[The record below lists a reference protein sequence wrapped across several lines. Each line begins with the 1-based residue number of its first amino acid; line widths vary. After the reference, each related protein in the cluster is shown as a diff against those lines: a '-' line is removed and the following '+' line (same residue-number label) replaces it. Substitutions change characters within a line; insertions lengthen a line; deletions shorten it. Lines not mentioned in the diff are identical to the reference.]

1 MDDIRLFGNDG
12 DYLIL
17 EALDGQKFR
26 LISDESLKSAIRRD
40 THSKLDSISLTPR
53 EIQDHIRN
61 GMSIEDIVSA
71 SGAPFDFVEKFAA
84 PVLDELAHMVD
95 SAKSV
100 RITTSQDRYN
110 DSAHVEFGELVE
122 SRLGH
127 SGASEF
133 SWSAKR
139 GEFNSWNVSVH
150 FLLAGEDSFAAWSF
164 DPRKLTLSPENE
176 SAVTLSTNDPLTT
189 TPIPKLRPV
198 LQAEQEL
205 GATEVIDTPPFEL
218 ASVSEVEPES
228 VQRKV
233 ATTPWV
239 TQLVPV
245 QNPEPDAVPVV
256 EETQAEPDQPL
267 SATADLLQALR
278 IKRGEREAAAESA
291 SRENESTEKAVEV
304 VKETQVSFEPEEP
317 VTPVVPKKGRAAMPS
332 WDQIVFG
339 TKTED

>member
-26 LISDESLKSAIRRD
+26 LISDESLKSAIRRE

-100 RITTSQDRYN
+100 RITTSQDRYS
-110 DSAHVEFGELVE
+110 DSTHVEFGELVE
-122 SRLGH
+122 IRLGQ
-127 SGASEF
+127 SGASSF
-133 SWSAKR
+133 IWSAKR
-139 GEFNSWNVSVH
+139 GDFNFWNVSVN
-150 FLLAGEDSFAAWSF
+150 FDLGGEASYAVWSF

-176 SAVTLSTNDPLTT
+176 SAVNLSTNDPLTT

-198 LQAEQEL
+198 LQAKQENP
-205 GATEVIDTPPFEL
+205 ATEQNVSPVVEL
-218 ASVSEVEPES
+218 AGNNEGDTEPQAPKVSS
-228 VQRKV
+228 
-233 ATTPWV
+233 APWV
-239 TQLVPV
+239 TQLIPV
-245 QNPEPDAVPVV
+245 QNFEQVDSV
-256 EETQAEPDQPL
+256 ETEIAEPEQPL

-291 SRENESTEKAVEV
+291 AQQNEPLVREQAVE
-304 VKETQVSFEPEEP
+304 KEAELAPEPEEP
-317 VTPVVPKKGRAAMPS
+317 TAPIAPKKGRAAMPS

-339 TKTED
+339 TKTDE

>member
-26 LISDESLKSAIRRD
+26 LISDESLKSAIRRE

-61 GMSIEDIVSA
+61 GMSIEDIVSS
-71 SGAPFDFVEKFAA
+71 SGASFDFVEKFAA

-100 RITTSQDRYN
+100 RISTSQDRYS
-110 DSAHVEFGELVE
+110 DSTHVEFGELVE
-122 SRLGH
+122 IRLGQ
-127 SGASEF
+127 SGASSF
-133 SWSAKR
+133 VWSAKR
-139 GEFNSWNVSVH
+139 GDFNSWNVSVN
-150 FLLAGEDSFAAWSF
+150 FDLGGEASYAVWSF

-176 SAVTLSTNDPLTT
+176 SAVNLSTNDPLTT

-198 LQAEQEL
+198 LLAKQENP
-205 GATEVIDTPPFEL
+205 ATEQNVSPVVEL
-218 ASVSEVEPES
+218 AGNNEGDTEPQPPKVSS
-228 VQRKV
+228 S
-233 ATTPWV
+233 PWV
-239 TQLVPV
+239 TQLIPV
-245 QNPEPDAVPVV
+245 QNFEPADSV
-256 EETQAEPDQPL
+256 ETEIAEPEQPL

-291 SRENESTEKAVEV
+291 VQQNEPLVREQAVE
-304 VKETQVSFEPEEP
+304 KETELTPEPEEP
-317 VTPVVPKKGRAAMPS
+317 TAPIAPKKGRAAMPS

-339 TKTED
+339 TKTDE

>member
-1 MDDIRLFGNDG
+1 MDDIRLFRNDG

-26 LISDESLKSAIRRD
+26 LISDDSLKSAIRRD
-40 THSKLDSISLTPR
+40 THSKLDAISLTPR

-100 RITTSQDRYN
+100 RITTSQDRYS
-110 DSAHVEFGELVE
+110 DSNHVEFGELVE
-122 SRLGH
+122 TRLGH
-127 SGASEF
+127 SGASAF
-133 SWSAKR
+133 TWSAKR

-189 TPIPKLRPV
+189 SPIPKLRPV
-198 LQAEQEL
+198 LQTEPVSV
-205 GATEVIDTPPFEL
+205 ATEIINPVSVGL
-218 ASVSEVEPES
+218 AGVSEVEPDS
-228 VQRKV
+228 GQSKI
-233 ATTPWV
+233 ASTPWV

-245 QNPEPDAVPVV
+245 QTPQPVEV
-256 EETQAEPDQPL
+256 RIEEETQAEPEQPL

-291 SRENESTEKAVEV
+291 SRQNEPPAQEVEAKNETE
-304 VKETQVSFEPEEP
+304 VSIQPDEP
-317 VTPVVPKKGRAAMPS
+317 VIPVAPKKGRAAMPS